1 MTFCH
6 SRACVCVCMAFATS
20 SERRCVCVAPRCRS
34 GSSLYIYG
42 IEGFSFN
49 TPLCRRK
56 RARGAGT
63 APRVDRRSCAQR
75 ISVEDMPTWEAP
87 RSAAEAAKAALKAL
101 RGGTQ
106 SQPRGIDALFKP
118 PTTGPWSRDKQ
129 GAVLCALLIGVT
141 VVLVSARRRRRT
153 GDGLTLTINL
163 QLSELPEEWKK
174 IFSEAGVTQARTNA
188 QNVHGMCITRHT
200 CMRLHSLLLPHT

>member
-1 MTFCH
+1 MTFVTLE
-6 SRACVCVCMAFATS
+6 RACVCAWLSPPLRSVG
-20 SERRCVCVAPRCRS
+20 VCVWPLVAVAGGRFISCNTAS
-34 GSSLYIYG
+34 Q
-42 IEGFSFN
+42 GFSFN
-49 TPLCRRK
+49 TPYDAKARTWRR
-56 RARGAGT
+56 
-63 APRVDRRSCAQR
+63 APRRGWIGVRSAHR
-75 ISVEDMPTWEAP
+75 ISAEDMPTWEAP

-153 GDGLTLTINL
+153 GDGLTVTINL
-163 QLSELPEEWKK
+163 QLSELPEE
-174 IFSEAGVTQARTNA
+174 
-188 QNVHGMCITRHT
+188 
-200 CMRLHSLLLPHT
+200 LSLIHI

>member
-1 MTFCH
+1 MLRHLMFFARAAEQA
-6 SRACVCVCMAFATS
+6 SRVFNPF
-20 SERRCVCVAPRCRS
+20 R
-34 GSSLYIYG
+34 LY
-42 IEGFSFN
+42 
-49 TPLCRRK
+49 
-56 RARGAGT
+56 
-63 APRVDRRSCAQR
+63 
-75 ISVEDMPTWEAP
+75 MPIWEAP
-87 RSAAEAAKAALKAL
+87 RSTAEAAKAALKAL

-153 GDGLTLTINL
+153 GDGLTVTINL
-163 QLSELPEEWKK
+163 QLSELQEEWKK

-188 QNVHGMCITRHT
+188 QNAHGMCITRHT

>member
-1 MTFCH
+1 
-6 SRACVCVCMAFATS
+6 MALVAVAGG
-20 SERRCVCVAPRCRS
+20 RCKYIVQLRFGGSFFNTPSADESAHVAPR
-34 GSSLYIYG
+34 
-42 IEGFSFN
+42 
-49 TPLCRRK
+49 
-56 RARGAGT
+56 T
-63 APRVDRRSCAQR
+63 APSVDRRSCAQK
-75 ISVEDMPTWEAP
+75 ISVEDMPIWEAP

-153 GDGLTLTINL
+153 GDGLTVTINL

>member
-1 MTFCH
+1 
-6 SRACVCVCMAFATS
+6 
-20 SERRCVCVAPRCRS
+20 
-34 GSSLYIYG
+34 
-42 IEGFSFN
+42 
-49 TPLCRRK
+49 
-56 RARGAGT
+56 
-63 APRVDRRSCAQR
+63 
-75 ISVEDMPTWEAP
+75 MPTWEEAP

-118 PTTGPWSRDKQ
+118 PTTGPWSRHKQ
-129 GAVLCALLIGVT
+129 VLCALLIGVT

-153 GDGLTLTINL
+153 GDGLTVTINL

-200 CMRLHSLLLPHT
+200 CVRLHSLLLPHT

>member
-1 MTFCH
+1 
-6 SRACVCVCMAFATS
+6 
-20 SERRCVCVAPRCRS
+20 
-34 GSSLYIYG
+34 
-42 IEGFSFN
+42 
-49 TPLCRRK
+49 
-56 RARGAGT
+56 
-63 APRVDRRSCAQR
+63 
-75 ISVEDMPTWEAP
+75 MPTWEAP

-153 GDGLTLTINL
+153 GDGLTVTINL

-188 QNVHGMCITRHT
+188 QNVHDMCITRHT
-200 CMRLHSLLLPHT
+200 CMRLHSLLLPHTDAPGGLTGGPAGPEDGAAHRRDPHGCRVQATPRRGTRAACGLVDGRVCWRRWRH

>member
-1 MTFCH
+1 MRG
-6 SRACVCVCMAFATS
+6 SYPADATALVGQAGPFQPLPTKARTW
-20 SERRCVCVAPRCRS
+20 RRAPRRAWIGVRS
-34 GSSLYIYG
+34 
-42 IEGFSFN
+42 
-49 TPLCRRK
+49 
-56 RARGAGT
+56 
-63 APRVDRRSCAQR
+63 AQK
-75 ISVEDMPTWEAP
+75 ISVEDMPIWEAP

-153 GDGLTLTINL
+153 GDGLTVTINL

-200 CMRLHSLLLPHT
+200 CVRLHSLLLPHT